1 MAIEAVSANVPLK
14 AGARLAG
21 LNHVAELRAR
31 YWGDSWKEV
40 ERVVDDMRDK
50 RDPQFEENTRALA
63 AIFFLAK
70 IPAAR
75 HELELSELTTEEK
88 KALIT
93 AMNHFRAV
101 VSLFPKRLTM
111 PNKSKQKFNGVNPPG
126 FLLPEIRRNKY
137 AERTYKHL
145 CRRK

>member
-1 MAIEAVSANVPLK
+1 MAIEAVELSAPLT
-14 AGARLAG
+14 AGERLAG
-21 LNHVAELRAR
+21 LNHIAELRAR

-40 ERVVDDMRDK
+40 ERFIDDMRDK
-50 RDPQFEENTRALA
+50 RDPQFEENSRAMA

-70 IPAAR
+70 IPTAR

-101 VSLFPKRLTM
+101 VSLFPRRLTM
-111 PNKSKQKFNGVNPPG
+111 PN
-126 FLLPEIRRNKY
+126 
-137 AERTYKHL
+137 
-145 CRRK
+145 

>member
-1 MAIEAVSANVPLK
+1 MAIEAVELSAPLT
-14 AGARLAG
+14 AGERLAG
-21 LNHVAELRAR
+21 LNHIAELRAR

-40 ERVVDDMRDK
+40 ERFINDMRDK
-50 RDPQFEENTRALA
+50 RDPQFEENSRAMA

-70 IPAAR
+70 IPTAR

-111 PNKSKQKFNGVNPPG
+111 PN
-126 FLLPEIRRNKY
+126 
-137 AERTYKHL
+137 
-145 CRRK
+145 

>member
-1 MAIEAVSANVPLK
+1 MALEAAELSTPLMP
-14 AGARLAG
+14 GERLAG
-21 LNHVAELRAR
+21 LNHIAELRAR
-31 YWGDSWKEV
+31 FWGDSWKEV
-40 ERVVDDMRDK
+40 ERFIDDMRDK
-50 RDPQFEENTRALA
+50 RDPQFEENNRALA

-75 HELELSELTTEEK
+75 HELELSELTNDEK

-111 PNKSKQKFNGVNPPG
+111 PN
-126 FLLPEIRRNKY
+126 
-137 AERTYKHL
+137 
-145 CRRK
+145 

>member
-1 MAIEAVSANVPLK
+1 MAIEAVSASVPLK
-14 AGARLAG
+14 AGERLAG
-21 LNHVAELRAR
+21 LNYITELRSR
-31 YWGDSWKEV
+31 FWGDGGQEV
-40 ERVVDDMRDK
+40 ERFFEDMRDK
-50 RDPQFEENTRALA
+50 RDPQYEENIRALA

-75 HELELSELTTEEK
+75 HELELSELTTDEK

-111 PNKSKQKFNGVNPPG
+111 P
-126 FLLPEIRRNKY
+126 L
-137 AERTYKHL
+137 
-145 CRRK
+145 

>member
-1 MAIEAVSANVPLK
+1 MAIEAAELSAPLT
-14 AGARLAG
+14 AGERLAG
-21 LNHVAELRAR
+21 LNHIAELRAR
-31 YWGDSWKEV
+31 FWGDSWKEV
-40 ERVVDDMRDK
+40 EQFIRDMRNK
-50 RDPQFEENTRALA
+50 RDPQFEENNRAMA

-75 HELELSELTTEEK
+75 HELELSELTTYEK

-111 PNKSKQKFNGVNPPG
+111 PN
-126 FLLPEIRRNKY
+126 
-137 AERTYKHL
+137 
-145 CRRK
+145 

>member
-1 MAIEAVSANVPLK
+1 MAIEAASVTTPLT
-14 AGARLAG
+14 AGERLNG

-31 YWGDSWKEV
+31 YWSDSWKDV
-40 ERVVDDMRDK
+40 EQFVDDMRDK
-50 RDPQFEENTRALA
+50 RDPHVVENTRAMA

-111 PNKSKQKFNGVNPPG
+111 PN
-126 FLLPEIRRNKY
+126 
-137 AERTYKHL
+137 
-145 CRRK
+145 

>member
-1 MAIEAVSANVPLK
+1 MAIEAVSATVSLK
-14 AGARLAG
+14 AGERLAG

-40 ERVVDDMRDK
+40 ERFVDDMRDK
-50 RDPQFEENTRALA
+50 RDPQFEENNRALA

-70 IPAAR
+70 ISAAR
-75 HELELSELTTEEK
+75 HELELSELTTDEK

-111 PNKSKQKFNGVNPPG
+111 PN
-126 FLLPEIRRNKY
+126 
-137 AERTYKHL
+137 
-145 CRRK
+145 

>member
-1 MAIEAVSANVPLK
+1 VNFDNDLAAKTGGIMAIHAVSATAPLQ

-31 YWGDSWKEV
+31 HWGENWKEV
-40 ERVVDDMRDK
+40 ERFVAQMRDQ
-50 RDPQFEENTRALA
+50 RDPQHKENSRALA

-70 IPAAR
+70 IPATR
-75 HELELSELTTEEK
+75 HEFEIDTLTCDEK

-111 PNKSKQKFNGVNPPG
+111 P
-126 FLLPEIRRNKY
+126 L
-137 AERTYKHL
+137 
-145 CRRK
+145 